1 MTEKFGSVTEERL
14 VDVSIFIAYIYRQKR
29 LPVKSTFGKASLS
42 HFSTSKRGQR
52 HYENEWLAT
61 KDLSRADLLQLI
73 AVSSEHPLAE
83 YIYMPSEEARKF
95 RLHNQRS
102 GFVMCQASRIENGN
116 NSNN

>member
-83 YIYMPSEEARKF
+83 YIYMPSEEARKV
-95 RLHNQRS
+95 RS
-102 GFVMCQASRIENGN
+102 L
-116 NSNN
+116 